1 MQIPDPKN
9 PTTGKSFSM
18 SRNKLIAAA
27 ALVALTGM
35 ALPVLAEDAK
45 DPVIAKINGT
55 EVTQSDLTLALDNL
69 DPQLAQLPEE
79 QKKLAALSTV
89 IDAKLIAA
97 KAKAE
102 KIDETAEFKNRL
114 EFILDRELHNAYFK
128 KHVVDAITDAEVKAR
143 YDAEVAKLPPVEEV
157 KARHILVKTEAEA
170 KEIIKELAAGKD
182 FAELAKAKST
192 DPNKSDGGDL
202 GYFKKGMMVPEFEA
216 AAFAM
221 NKGDVSKVPVKT
233 QFGFHVIK
241 VEDKR
246 QAPPPT
252 FDQVKDQVKQI
263 VMRDKYMEV
272 LKATKSSAK
281 IEIEDPALK
290 KAYDETAK
298 QPAN

>member
-1 MQIPDPKN
+1 MY
-9 PTTGKSFSM
+9 
-18 SRNKLIAAA
+18 RNKLIAAA

-35 ALPVLAEDAK
+35 TLPALAEDAK
-45 DPVIAKINGT
+45 DPVIAKIDGV
-55 EVTQSDLTLALDNL
+55 EVTQSDLNLAIDNL
-69 DPQLAQLPEE
+69 DPQLAQLPAD

-89 IDAKLIAA
+89 IDAKVVAE
-97 KAKAE
+97 KARAE
-102 KIDETAEFKNRL
+102 KIEDSKEFKDRL
-114 EFILDRELHNAYFK
+114 EFIVDRELHNAYFK
-128 KHVVDAITDAEVKAR
+128 KHVVDTITDADIKTR

-157 KARHILVKTEAEA
+157 RARHILVKTEDEA
-170 KEIIKELAAGKD
+170 KAVIKELGEGKD

-221 NKGDVSKVPVKT
+221 QKGEVSKEPIKT

-246 QAPPPT
+246 NAPPPE

-263 VMRDKYMEV
+263 VLRDKYMEI
-272 LKATKSSAK
+272 LKSTKSTAK

-290 KAYDETAK
+290 KAYDEANKAPAK
-298 QPAN
+298 

>member
-1 MQIPDPKN
+1 MLR
-9 PTTGKSFSM
+9 T
-18 SRNKLIAAA
+18 KLIAAA
-27 ALVALTGM
+27 AFVALSGV
-35 ALPVLAEDAK
+35 ALPALAADAK
-45 DPVIAKINGT
+45 DPVIAKVDGV
-55 EVTQSDLTLALDNL
+55 EVTQSDLSLALDNL
-69 DPQLAQLPEE
+69 DPQLAQLPDD
-79 QKKLAALSTV
+79 QKRIAALSTV
-89 IDAKLIAA
+89 IDAKLIAE

-102 KIDETAEFKNRL
+102 KIDETDEFKNRL
-114 EFILDRELHNAYFK
+114 EFIVDRELHNAYFK
-128 KHVVDAITDAEVKAR
+128 KHVVDSITDADIKAR
-143 YDAEVAKLPPVEEV
+143 YDSEVAKLPPVEEV
-157 KARHILVKTEAEA
+157 KARHILVKTEEEA
-170 KEIIKELAAGKD
+170 KTVIKELAEGKD

-221 NKGDVSKVPVKT
+221 NKGDVSKEPVKT

-246 QAPPPT
+246 IAPPPA

-272 LKATKSSAK
+272 LKATKATAK

-290 KAYDETAK
+290 KAYDDANKAPAK
-298 QPAN
+298 